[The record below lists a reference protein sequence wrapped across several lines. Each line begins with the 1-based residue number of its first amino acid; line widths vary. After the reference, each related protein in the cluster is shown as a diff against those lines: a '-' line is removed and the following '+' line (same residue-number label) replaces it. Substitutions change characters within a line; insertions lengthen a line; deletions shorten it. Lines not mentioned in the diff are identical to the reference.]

1 MNLTISNEIEN
12 AHPLQPQSSTAGN
25 GVWETRVS
33 QHAQGNMLRIFTAA
47 LVIAKTGNHL
57 NVYQWDSNNV
67 ILFRI
72 FDEFRRSLCINLPAK
87 DG

>member
-1 MNLTISNEIEN
+1 MHIPSNPKV
-12 AHPLQPQSSTAGN
+12 PLLGM

-47 LVIAKTGNHL
+47 LVIAKSGSNL

-67 ILFRI
+67 ILCRI
-72 FDEFRRSLCINLPAK
+72 FDEFHRSMCINLPEK